1 VDNVGVDDAFSGSR
15 AHIIGRESRYQE
27 SPVLF
32 GCCASCRMAPP
43 EMTKMAQRKST
54 AKKAAAKSS
63 VNRKAAPRKSRT
75 ASMLSDLRNDAQAL
89 SKRVG
94 RLLERF
100 S

>member
-1 VDNVGVDDAFSGSR
+1 
-15 AHIIGRESRYQE
+15 
-27 SPVLF
+27 
-32 GCCASCRMAPP
+32 MAPL

-54 AKKAAAKSS
+54 AKKAAAKSAA
-63 VNRKAAPRKSRT
+63 NRKAAPRKSRT

>member
-1 VDNVGVDDAFSGSR
+1 MPLAAPGP
-15 AHIIGRESRYQE
+15 YQLPRVALPGE
-27 SPVLF
+27 VQSLF
-32 GCCASCRMAPP
+32 GCCASCRMAPL

-54 AKKAAAKSS
+54 AKKAAAKSAA
-63 VNRKAAPRKSRT
+63 NRKAAPRKSRT